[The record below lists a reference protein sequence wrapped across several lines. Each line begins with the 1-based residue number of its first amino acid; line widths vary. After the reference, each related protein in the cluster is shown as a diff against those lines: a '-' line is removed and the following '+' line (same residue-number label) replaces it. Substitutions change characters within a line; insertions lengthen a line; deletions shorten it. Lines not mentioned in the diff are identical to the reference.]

1 MAKQGTEYELF
12 VKEIY
17 EYLNQADGLTDVEI
31 QHDVKL
37 KGASGVEHQVDIF
50 WKFTIGGVYYKV
62 AIECKDYRRPV
73 SKEKIMAFHSVL
85 TDIGNIHGIFA
96 SKMGYQKGAK
106 EYAANYGIQ
115 LMEIRHPIES
125 DWEGKIKDIHLS
137 IHMRGKD
144 NIRPVILVDKERIEE
159 KNQWLI
165 PEEKAC
171 LRHRSDQVCVS
182 FDKMI
187 IGDEVVAEN
196 SSKTMQELFEELP
209 TDELGKDKKFVFSFE
224 NAIFSSADSE
234 VPVTQI
240 RIIYDVYEV
249 VEQTNILGDKVIKAI
264 VKNITDGTEH
274 SINKFGEVKAR

>member
-17 EYLNQADGLTDVEI
+17 ECLNQADGLTDIEI

-37 KGASGVEHQVDIF
+37 KGASGVEHQIDIF
-50 WKFTIGGVYYKV
+50 WKFTKGSVNYKV
-62 AIECKDYRRPV
+62 AIECKDYTRPV

-106 EYAANYGIQ
+106 EYADSYGIQ
-115 LMEIRHPIES
+115 LMEIRHPLES
-125 DWEGKIKDIHLS
+125 DWKGRMKNIHLNF
-137 IHMRGKD
+137 HMKGIN
-144 NIRPVILVDKERIEE
+144 NIRPEIFVDLDRMKEKKELPQERE
-159 KNQWLI
+159 
-165 PEEKAC
+165 C
-171 LRHRSDQVCVS
+171 TMFRSDQVQVS

-187 IGDEVVAEN
+187 IGDEVVTEN

-209 TDELGKDKKFVFSFE
+209 TDELGKDKKFLFSFE

-249 VEQTNILGDKVIKAI
+249 VEQTSISGDKVIKAI
-264 VKNITDGTEH
+264 VKNIADGTEH
-274 SINKFGEVKAR
+274 SINEFGEVKAR